1 MTIPSATV
9 PLLISTMVF
18 FAAILLFVGL
28 HQIYRQRSTR
38 RSMIDKVRGATLAEQ
53 AFVAETTPESSGSAW
68 GSISG
73 LLSSIGKRMM
83 PTKPQDYSRVRQ
95 NLVCAGFRKAN
106 APTIF
111 WGTKCL
117 LALLFPAV
125 FLILGL
131 PFLGSMTPN
140 ADVGITLFLAIAG
153 LYVPDIWLRNRTEK
167 RKDKIREGLPDALDL
182 LVVCVEAGMGL
193 DASIHRVAE
202 ELALTNKT
210 LSGELK
216 LYGLEQR
223 AGKPRHDALKN
234 LANRIDID
242 DVHNLSSLLTQTDR
256 FGTSLAQSLRVY
268 SDTFR
273 TKRYMKAEE
282 KAAKLPGKM
291 LFPLILFIF
300 PSLLVSLAGPAVLRI
315 LDTIAKTS

>member
-18 FAAILLFVGL
+18 FAAILFFVGL
-28 HQIYRQRSTR
+28 YQVYRQRSTR
-38 RSMIDKVRGATLAEQ
+38 RLMLDKVRGVTLEEE
-53 AFVAETTPESSGSAW
+53 AFIGETTPDSSGNAW

-73 LLSSIGKRMM
+73 FLSSIGNRVLPAKS
-83 PTKPQDYSRVRQ
+83 QDYSRARK

-111 WGTKCL
+111 WGTKGL

-125 FLILGL
+125 FLLLVL
-131 PFLGSMTPN
+131 PFVGAMKPN
-140 ADVGITLFLAIAG
+140 VDMGITLFLAVAG

-193 DASIHRVAE
+193 DSAIKRVAE
-202 ELALTNKT
+202 ELELTNET
-210 LSGELK
+210 LSEELR
-216 LYGLEQR
+216 LYGLEQK

-234 LANRIDID
+234 LANRIDIED
-242 DVHNLSSLLTQTDR
+242 MHNLTSLLMQTDR
-256 FGTSLAQSLRVY
+256 FGTSLSKSLRVY

-273 TKRYMKAEE
+273 TKRFMKAEE
-282 KAAKLPGKM
+282 KGAQLPGKM
-291 LFPLILFIF
+291 LFPLIIFIF
-300 PSLLVSLAGPAVLRI
+300 PSLFVALVGPAVIRI
-315 LDTIAKTS
+315 YQTMGQT